1 MTEADFAALFHDH
14 ADSVV
19 TILFGYFSV
28 TSAFLVA
35 SYLTARTLPTT
46 LTYVVVALYSFAA
59 LSLIGYCHRH
69 STLLLEIWEELV
81 NRGAYW
87 HTAVS
92 EPSLVL
98 PILNY
103 TMVFSMLA
111 IFFASIWYHFHAKT
125 SDTDA
130 P

>member
-46 LTYVVVALYSFAA
+46 LTYVVVAL
-59 LSLIGYCHRH
+59 
-69 STLLLEIWEELV
+69 
-81 NRGAYW
+81 
-87 HTAVS
+87 
-92 EPSLVL
+92 
-98 PILNY
+98 
-103 TMVFSMLA
+103 
-111 IFFASIWYHFHAKT
+111 
-125 SDTDA
+125 
-130 P
+130 

>member
-1 MTEADFAALFHDH
+1 MTEADLSILFHAH

-35 SYLTARTLPTT
+35 SYLAARSLPIV
-46 LTYVVVALYSFAA
+46 LTYVVIALYTLAA
-59 LSLIGYCHRH
+59 LSLIGYCERH
-69 STLLLEIWEELV
+69 AELLINIREELRAAGV
-81 NRGAYW
+81 MW

-92 EPSLVL
+92 EPRYVL

-103 TMVFSMLA
+103 TMVGSMLA
-111 IFFASIWYHFHAKT
+111 IYFASIWYHFHAR
-125 SDTDA
+125 SVDA
-130 P
+130 NDA

>member
-1 MTEADFAALFHDH
+1 VTEADFAALFHDH

-35 SYLTARTLPTT
+35 TYLTARTIPAMLA
-46 LTYVVVALYSFAA
+46 YVVVALYSIAA

-69 STLLLEIWEELV
+69 SATLIKIREEL
-81 NRGAYW
+81 NEMGATW

-92 EPSLVL
+92 EPSFIL

-103 TMVFSMLA
+103 TMIFSMLA
-111 IFFASIWYHFHAKT
+111 IFFASIWYYFHAR
-125 SDTDA
+125 A
-130 P
+130 EGPER